1 MFLSFL
7 KNKMNKLVEDDHNLL
22 TNGNETEYTN
32 KIVPSTKIESSS
44 INLPLPEW
52 ETLIKDQG
60 GLGRF
65 QIFSFIIITLQ
76 TNSVG
81 WIIYNLGLMTM

>member
-1 MFLSFL
+1 M
-7 KNKMNKLVEDDHNLL
+7 
-22 TNGNETEYTN
+22 
-32 KIVPSTKIESSS
+32 
-44 INLPLPEW
+44 
-52 ETLIKDQG
+52 KDQG

-81 WIIYNLGLMTM
+81 WIIYNLGLITMQPIFICQKTTDGTIIPHGTPDYDIYCIKDYFCLHDDVHVTVDPNDKYSLNNWV

>member
-1 MFLSFL
+1 MSKYVDED
-7 KNKMNKLVEDDHNLL
+7 KNLI
-22 TNGNETEYTN
+22 TNDTEYN
-32 KIVPSTKIESSS
+32 PNILRSSEVKSSS
-44 INLPLPEW
+44 INTLLPEW

-60 GLGRF
+60 GMGHF

-81 WIIYNLGLMTM
+81 WIIYNLGLITM

>member
-1 MFLSFL
+1 MSKFVDED
-7 KNKMNKLVEDDHNLL
+7 KNLI
-22 TNGNETEYTN
+22 TNETEYTPN
-32 KIVPSTKIESSS
+32 RLRSSEVKSSS
-44 INLPLPEW
+44 INTPLPEW

-60 GLGRF
+60 GMGRF

-81 WIIYNLGLMTM
+81 WIIYNLGLITM